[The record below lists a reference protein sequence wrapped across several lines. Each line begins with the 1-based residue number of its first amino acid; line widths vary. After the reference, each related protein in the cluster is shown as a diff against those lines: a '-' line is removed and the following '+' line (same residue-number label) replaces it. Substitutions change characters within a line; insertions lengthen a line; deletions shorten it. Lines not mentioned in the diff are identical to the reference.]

1 MIDQLVVCTTAG
13 TLPVMVYLD
22 MSSLSLLNRIVL
34 FSCRWVPV
42 YMDKEQ
48 TLGVMSIGFLLHNN
62 TDAVIWRGPKKNG
75 NCPGEDDMSILFILS
90 LSLKQL

>member
-1 MIDQLVVCTTAG
+1 MVCFPG
-13 TLPVMVYLD
+13 
-22 MSSLSLLNRIVL
+22 
-34 FSCRWVPV
+34 RWVPV

-75 NCPGEDDMSILFILS
+75 NFLGNMSILSNITHNGR
-90 LSLKQL
+90 KH